1 MILQFDEDQVMG
13 ETCNAPSLSVK
24 ICVGQYIKNNIE
36 KREKDDASGRENE
49 SHLWGVTE
57 RLQSTAGL
65 Q

>member
-49 SHLWGVTE
+49 SHL
-57 RLQSTAGL
+57 
-65 Q
+65 